1 MDKEIIKMAMA
12 GNIEAFGQIVKS
24 LEDDLLRI
32 ALIKMKNIEDAED
45 VLQNTI
51 FIAFKKINTLK
62 NVDFFKT
69 WIIKILIN
77 ESNRVIKSNIKM
89 REISKKIQVDETPS
103 SSDLEKIEIKS
114 IINKLNDEDKLI
126 LELYYRDRF
135 TSKEISKLLNISINT
150 VKSKILRARHRIK
163 KEMEE

>member
-62 NVDFFKT
+62 NVDYFKT

>member
-62 NVDFFKT
+62 NVDYFKT

-89 REISKKIQVDETPS
+89 REISKKIKVDETPS

-135 TSKEISKLLNISINT
+135 TSKEISKLLNLSINT
-150 VKSKILRARHRIK
+150 VKSKILRARNRIK